1 MIMILALAFLNYIDF
16 IFSIMKSTTF
26 SSHQPKITNKFVW
39 QSQDGNSIKTFTKNI
54 FVKNHI
60 SFMKD
65 FKFE

>member
-1 MIMILALAFLNYIDF
+1 
-16 IFSIMKSTTF
+16 MKSTTF
-26 SSHQPKITNKFVW
+26 CSHQPKITNKFVW

-60 SFMKD
+60 SFIKD